1 MYKVPKMY
9 KFTDILHSFI
19 KINNTLNIAL
29 TRPLLL
35 VHKNRRQERCD
46 ASDVYLKAEAESS

>member
-1 MYKVPKMY
+1 MRAVTSDRRGLRTLEKKWQKVLQAKVPKMY

-29 TRPLLL
+29 TRPFAA
-35 VHKNRRQERCD
+35 C
-46 ASDVYLKAEAESS
+46 S